1 MKKTKEIIL
10 NILPILV
17 MIGLISTIS
26 NDYWLSLVYVVI
38 IVTSLAVKR
47 SKNDPLFL
55 VFGICTMGIFESIF
69 ISTGVEVFQ
78 RNSLF
83 GLMPVWLPI
92 LWGYG
97 FVVIKRIIEILNR

>member
-1 MKKTKEIIL
+1 MKKIREIIQ
-10 NILPILV
+10 NVLPILI
-17 MIGLISTIS
+17 MIGLIPLIHG
-26 NDYWLSLVYVVI
+26 DYWLSLAYVVI
-38 IVTSLAVKR
+38 IVGFLTAR
-47 SKNDPLFL
+47 CSKNDLLFF
-55 VFGICTMGIFESIF
+55 VFGIFAMTIFESIF

-97 FVVIKRIIEILNR
+97 FVVIKRAIEILNQ